1 VGTFKHDRR
10 PVVDCS
16 VEPSRTVQSEKDACD
31 INRILDR
38 FRKTGQ
44 ISHVAS
50 RMPIFGDVSDVGD
63 FREAVERVEATKEWF
78 RHLPAKVRAHFDN
91 DPVALM
97 DACGDLDRQDELMEL
112 GLFGKEVEAAKA
124 ALEAGGAP
132 PA

>member
-31 INRILDR
+31 INRILER

-50 RMPIFGDVSDVGD
+50 RMPVFGDVSEIGD
-63 FREAVERVEATKEWF
+63 FREAVERVERTRDWF
-78 RHLPAKVRAHFDN
+78 VHLPAKVREKFAN

-97 DACGDLDRQDELMEL
+97 DAISDPARHDELKAL
-112 GLFGKEVEAAKA
+112 GLGPAVDVNAGKPVEV
-124 ALEAGGAP
+124 P